1 MKLGLILYA
10 RDLNAL
16 TNFYV
21 DTFHF
26 EYMDGDK
33 TYARLLDRGTELVIL
48 QSPPEFVDVSTEPRT
63 LVPMKPVFFMQY
75 TLAEM
80 RISIINNGGFFK
92 SQEAE
97 WEFEGHFVCDGHDIE
112 GNIFQVRTPF
122 K

>member
-10 RDLNAL
+10 KNLKAL
-16 TNFYV
+16 TDFYT

-26 EYMDGDK
+26 EYMDGDE
-33 TYARLLDRGTELVIL
+33 TYARLLDQGIELVIL
-48 QSPPEFVDVSTEPRT
+48 QSAPEFADVSTEPRT
-63 LVPMKPVFFMQY
+63 LVPMKPVFFMPY

-80 RISIINNGGFFK
+80 RVSIFDNGGFFK
-92 SQEAE
+92 PQEAE

-112 GNIFQVRTPF
+112 GNIFQIRTPF